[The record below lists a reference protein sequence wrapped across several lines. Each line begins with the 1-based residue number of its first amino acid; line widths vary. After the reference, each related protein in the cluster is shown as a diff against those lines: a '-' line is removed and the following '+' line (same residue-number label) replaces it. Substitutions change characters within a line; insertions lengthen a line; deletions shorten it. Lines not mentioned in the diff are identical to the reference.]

1 MNNYKDL
8 SNSAIYFVAKQLC
21 WDSIS
26 DEQRKEYLKQA
37 EIIYNKKLQDIAIKC
52 AEDAE
57 KYCK

>member
-1 MNNYKDL
+1 MNYEELYDKVIFDM
-8 SNSAIYFVAKQLC
+8 AYQIC

-26 DEQRKEYLKQA
+26 DDQRKEYLKQA
-37 EIIYNKKLQDIAIKC
+37 EKVWNKKIQNIAVKC